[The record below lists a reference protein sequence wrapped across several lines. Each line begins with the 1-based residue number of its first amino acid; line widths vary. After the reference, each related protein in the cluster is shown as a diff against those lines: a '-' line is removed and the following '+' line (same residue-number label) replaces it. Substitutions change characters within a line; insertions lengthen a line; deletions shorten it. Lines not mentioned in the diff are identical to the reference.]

1 MKTTK
6 IISALS
12 LVLVFAANSLFA
24 NRINDPGSADKQKLI
39 TYEVKVNFVANF
51 PSAFSHYMIVITDG
65 TGRKVVP
72 AQAYHQGVSSYT
84 FKEAGNIL
92 KGTRI
97 AVMVPYPA
105 NPAGWIIAPSVKK
118 GMFIGGASYLFE
130 LTPQSSERGSASGD

>member
-12 LVLVFAANSLFA
+12 LVLVFAANSVFA
-24 NRINDPGSADKQKLI
+24 NRINDPGSENRQKLI
-39 TYEVKVNFVANF
+39 TYEVKVNFAANF
-51 PSAFSHYMIVITDG
+51 PGANAHYLVAITDG

-72 AQAYHQGVSSYT
+72 AQPYHPGVSTYT
-84 FKEAGNIL
+84 FKEAGNF

-105 NPAGWIIAPSVKK
+105 GPTGWIIEPSVKN
-118 GMFIGGASYLFE
+118 GMFIGGTTCQFE
-130 LTPQSSERGSASGD
+130 LTPKAIKNNSSDL